1 MENRR
6 FRHLVCDILVLYLV
20 SWEGSKCRNVG
31 AFETK
36 RERNTRTYKA
46 RCKTLNSMRNHRFGH
61 DVGGTWLEALVS

>member
-36 RERNTRTYKA
+36 REPHSRT
-46 RCKTLNSMRNHRFGH
+46 H
-61 DVGGTWLEALVS
+61 LEKKIQKPKHAQTQSI